1 MNHNTLEN
9 YYKVLFSMVHHY
21 KYLISDLENL
31 LCFELDLYLR
41 MIKDHNDQVKEQQ
54 EQERLRQ
61 EALARRRY

>member
-1 MNHNTLEN
+1 
-9 YYKVLFSMVHHY
+9 MVHHY